1 MMKFS
6 MVQQKEMIE
15 AGSGKF
21 IGYIVDAEVNENQID
36 KKLENEMGLAYSIV
50 KLGRSARNSSNMKN
64 RQPLSK
70 MLILLT

>member
-21 IGYIVDAEVNENQID
+21 IGYIVDAEVNEKSGHIEYFLLHSQESFIKLFKG
-36 KKLENEMGLAYSIV
+36 KKI
-50 KLGRSARNSSNMKN
+50 
-64 RQPLSK
+64 
-70 MLILLT
+70 